1 VEICKKFSRKCGVF
15 FIIWRFP
22 FPDAAIAL
30 FHNIAQTKKGILL
43 LLLCIM
49 ATLIESEDNM
59 DDVYI
64 PSFDMFLAAKPARM
78 KLLLKPTSGKRN
90 YCNCC
95 SGK

>member
-1 VEICKKFSRKCGVF
+1 MCGYDSSRVF
-15 FIIWRFP
+15 CL
-22 FPDAAIAL
+22 PDVASEGSLVCAAAIAL

-78 KLLLKPTSGKRN
+78 KLLLQPTSGKRN